1 MSNEWH
7 YIILINKYSQT
18 VIYDSIAVD
27 ETLTHHVYKGR

>member
-7 YIILINKYSQT
+7 YIILINKYLHT
-18 VIYDSIAVD
+18 VIYDSIAVV